1 MTTSKSIATILTVFV
16 CATALTVDA
25 AAQGRG
31 GGGRGGSSGGG
42 RAPSAGHPG
51 PQGGAPQMGVPRG
64 NPGGAPYHGNGPYPG
79 YGHYPYYGYGRYP
92 YYGYGRYPYYGYPG
106 FSFGFGFGYP
116 YYGYYGYPY
125 YYGAYGYPYP
135 YAAPYPGYGYV
146 APGGVAYGGIRIQ
159 GAPRNAEVYLDG
171 NYVGVVD
178 DYDGTFQ
185 RLEIEPGSHE
195 VEVRGGPAPLKYDVN
210 VTPGQTVTLHAN
222 VK

>member
-1 MTTSKSIATILTVFV
+1 MSYAKSIGIVLTTFV
-16 CATALTVDA
+16 CATALAVNA
-25 AAQGRG
+25 EAQRGHG
-31 GGGRGGSSGGG
+31 GGGGGGG
-42 RAPSAGHPG
+42 RAPSGGVSAGHAAPRGPG
-51 PQGGAPQMGVPRG
+51 PQGAVVAGPRG
-64 NPGGAPYHGNGPYPG
+64 AVVVGPGHGYPV
-79 YGHYPYYGYGRYP
+79 YGYGRYP

-146 APGGVAYGGIRIQ
+146 VPSGATYGGIRIQ